1 MFMQMPPKP
10 RFRDLFKQDLTGNL
24 MRLSQNG
31 TVQLY
36 RHHLM
41 TECVMYACDM
51 CLEFQRK
58 SEGLLTFD
66 WIEHIVT
73 EVSEALK
80 MILPKDFTDADNAIA
95 IEKVKQLMQFPGNQL
110 QDQIDRYY
118 HRK

>member
-1 MFMQMPPKP
+1 MFNPPKP

-36 RHHLM
+36 RHNLM
-41 TECVMYACDM
+41 TEWVMYSCDM

-80 MILPKDFTDADNAIA
+80 MILQKDFTNADNVIAIA
-95 IEKVKQLMQFPGNQL
+95 KVKQLMQFPGDQL
-110 QDQIDRYY
+110 QVEIDRYY